1 MEIVMKRT
9 ADIKPYAGNPRDND
23 NAVPYIAESIKQFGF
38 RVPIVLDQD
47 DVIVCG
53 HTRWKAAQKL
63 GIEEVPTVGVD
74 DLTPEQVKAFRLADN
89 KSSEQATWNL
99 PKLDL
104 ELLDLPMFDM
114 SLFGFPSEE
123 VKKEAKKSGGTGMES
138 MELKAFEHHD
148 YLVFVFDN
156 QMDWLN
162 AVNAFGIHKVNAGYG
177 TTKKVGVG
185 RVVNGKRLLERIQYQ
200 AADPEPGAEP
210 NNHDNGNPS

>member
-104 ELLDLPMFDM
+104 ELLHLPMFDM

-123 VKKEAKKSGGTGMES
+123 V
-138 MELKAFEHHD
+138 
-148 YLVFVFDN
+148 
-156 QMDWLN
+156 
-162 AVNAFGIHKVNAGYG
+162 
-177 TTKKVGVG
+177 
-185 RVVNGKRLLERIQYQ
+185 RITAPQCLCQ
-200 AADPEPGAEP
+200 
-210 NNHDNGNPS
+210 